1 MSVDSVH
8 RQDAPAVLS
17 DLQSLLDTQRLAY
30 AAHPCPPLEQRQQWL
45 KSLRRLLSDE
55 REVLIDTIS
64 QTAQQQAAQLQQA
77 SSAVQ
82 QVDALTQENAALV
95 EQSSHAAQALA
106 QQAQRLSHLVAGF
119 STDSPSS
126 ANSPRAEHAAL
137 SHM

>member
-64 QTAQQQAAQLQQA
+64 Q
-77 SSAVQ
+77 
-82 QVDALTQENAALV
+82 DF
-95 EQSSHAAQALA
+95 SHRSPDETLFAELMPS
-106 QQAQRLSHLVAGF
+106 LHSIDYTLKHLKRWMK
-119 STDSPSS
+119 P
-126 ANSPRAEHAAL
+126 SPRSVGVMFQPASASVIYQPL
-137 SHM
+137 GVVGIIVP